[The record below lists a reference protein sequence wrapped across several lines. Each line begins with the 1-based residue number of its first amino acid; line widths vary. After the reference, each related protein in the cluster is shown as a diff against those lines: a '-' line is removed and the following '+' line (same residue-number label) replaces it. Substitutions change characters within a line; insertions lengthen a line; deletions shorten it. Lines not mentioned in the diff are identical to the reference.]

1 MGKQFIIASNKFPN
15 CSYRYHKDRKDMWD
29 PMLFR
34 MEIVTLDQGFDGV
47 TIFPYSP
54 VELAAALTQM
64 INRDPEQDVSQKMSK
79 ELDLSDLLDEL
90 SD

>member
-1 MGKQFIIASNKFPN
+1 MVELLK
-15 CSYRYHKDRKDMWD
+15 
-29 PMLFR
+29 
-34 MEIVTLDQGFDGV
+34 GFDGANA
-47 TIFPYSP
+47 FPYSP